1 MRRKILKNK
10 EKKITQ
16 NNFYEL
22 EACCSGVGWS
32 FVCFL
37 LYMNEMRQN
46 QAKRL
51 TSVGRKTAFFF
62 A

>member
-1 MRRKILKNK
+1 MSRAVRPSWIKL
-10 EKKITQ
+10 
-16 NNFYEL
+16 FF
-22 EACCSGVGWS
+22 S
-32 FVCFL
+32 FL

-46 QAKRL
+46 QAKSL